1 MIAVITRE
9 ADYAIRVIL
18 YLTDLPDKKLVSTM
32 EISEKMFV
40 PYRFL
45 RKIIRQLTESGFVS
59 SSKGKSGGVCLNKS
73 PDEVSLYDIIEIFD
87 QRGLML
93 NSCKQQEEECQRRE
107 YCTVHKRLATVQ
119 SKLNT
124 LLRDT
129 RFSDLKDTNIP
140 PSHT

>member
-1 MIAVITRE
+1 VITRE

-73 PDEVSLYDIIEIFD
+73 PDEVSLYDVIEVFD

-93 NSCKQQEEECQRRE
+93 NSCKQQDEECQRRE
-107 YCTVHKRLATVQ
+107 YCPVHKRLSTVQ
-119 SKLNT
+119 SKIDS
-124 LLRDT
+124 LLRET
-129 RFSDLKDTNIP
+129 RFSDLKNSDTP
-140 PSHT
+140 PDQT